1 MTHTRFLHSIFLV
14 AALGMSMAV
23 KAQTVVTYPNID
35 GLGTQAIGYKV
46 LELILGKGGKPYKL
60 QVAGPPVNQNRARA
74 ELEEGNISVLDTGIQ
89 SDLESRFDPI
99 YLPMDRGVLGWRL
112 FIVHKDSVDDF
123 SKIKGIEDLRKKTA
137 GQGQGWGDV
146 AILEHAG
153 LKVQTSPNIENLT
166 QMVAGKRFDFLPLG
180 ANEVYG
186 FLEKY
191 GKGNANLVVDDKV
204 VLVYPFGRFFYV
216 KKGNKELRAAIESG
230 MEAALADGSLQ
241 KLLVSHS
248 MFKDAFFK
256 ANLKSRTVIRIDS
269 PGMPEGFKTIDKK
282 WWFDPQK

>member
-46 LELILGKGGKPYKL
+46 LELILGKGGKPYQL
-60 QVAGPPVNQNRARA
+60 QVAVPPVNQNRARA

-112 FIVHKDSVDDF
+112 FIVHKDSVGDF

-137 GQGQGWGDV
+137 GQGQGWGDI
-146 AILEHAG
+146 AILESAG
-153 LKVQTSPNIENLT
+153 LKVQTSASIENLT
-166 QMVAGKRFDFLPLG
+166 QMVGGKRFDFLPLG

-191 GKGNANLVVDDKV
+191 RKGDSNLVVEDHV

-216 KKGNKELRAAIESG
+216 KKGNKELRVAIESG

-241 KLLVSHS
+241 KLLVSHT